1 MSIKFFGILTHQ
13 GAARLANAAALGV
26 KIKLSA
32 MAVGDGGGSLPFP
45 DPTQTALKGERR
57 RAALNHLSI
66 DPLNGNQ
73 IIAEQVIP
81 ENEGGWWIREMG
93 LFDKDGTLIAVAN
106 CPESYKPQMQEGSG
120 RTQTIR
126 MVLIVNS
133 TKELALKIDPSIV
146 LATRKYVDDGVIE
159 VKAYADTLMAT
170 HAHHA
175 DPHPQYA
182 PKASPVFTGELHSGG
197 GATFGGN
204 IHVSWGGRSA
214 IFHENGDVTGPMW
227 GGPLSS
233 WLHNQLRQGVPP
245 GIPLPWPQQEAPSG
259 WLKCNGAAFD
269 KTLYPLLAQ
278 AYPSGALPDL
288 RGEFIRGWDDGR
300 GVDSGRVLQSEQ
312 GDTIRNIT
320 GSLFYGYDADIKAP
334 TTNASTGATYYD
346 TSEKLRDT
354 ENGLTVSVNYNYNA
368 WYPAKLDAS
377 RVVPTSNEARPRN
390 VAFNYI
396 VRAT

>member
-13 GAARLANAAALGV
+13 GAARLANAAALGA
-26 KIKLSA
+26 KLELST

-45 DPTQTALKGERR
+45 DPTQTAIKGERR

-81 ENEGGWWIREMG
+81 ENEGGWWVREMG

-182 PKASPVFTGELHSGG
+182 PKASPVFTGELHSSG

-204 IHVSWGGRSA
+204 IHVSWGGSSA

-227 GGPLSS
+227 DGPLSS
-233 WLHNQLRQGVPP
+233 WLHNQLRQGVPS
-245 GIPLPWPQQEAPSG
+245 GIPLPWPQQEAPAG

-288 RGEFIRGWDDGR
+288 RGEFIRGWCDGGSIDAGR
-300 GVDSGRVLQSEQ
+300 AILSKQLDSLQ
-312 GDTIRNIT
+312 NIT
-320 GSLFYGYDADIKAP
+320 GRFTSVHGNHDGVGKFVDRIIDGAFKFESKAK
-334 TTNASTGATYYD
+334 NHMREGQWDEWGQLISF
-346 TSEKLRDT
+346 
-354 ENGLTVSVNYNYNA
+354 
-368 WYPAKLDAS
+368 DAS
-377 RVVPTSNEARPRN
+377 RVARTAEETRPRN
-390 VAFNYI
+390 ISFNYI
-396 VRAT
+396 VRAA